1 MQKEQAET
9 EGRSSERGDWGR
21 RVFNAASLGATR
33 ITKRGVGLKR
43 KFLIIFHFLYIYY
56 RTFPNRGGKWR
67 GQGVVL
73 SETMGRVGN
82 AGPSTVAQET

>member
-9 EGRSSERGDWGR
+9 EGRSSARGGWRR

-33 ITKRGVGLKR
+33 ITKRGEGLKR

-56 RTFPNRGGKWR
+56 RTFPNRGWEMEGT
-67 GQGVVL
+67 G
-73 SETMGRVGN
+73 SCFVGDN
-82 AGPSTVAQET
+82 GESR